1 MTQNC
6 ILDGYKRGGCASCPT
21 NCQHRISLEGLNGKG
36 GRVSAAKVP
45 SEYRNITLKNSPV
58 RTSQTEFYDV
68 LDGYVATF
76 ERQFDENGERIKSW
90 YLWSESPGTGKTS
103 TATALAN
110 EYIIRHYYGSVKRG
124 IQPIQR
130 PAYFHDVNAWQELY
144 TGFTRPGIP
153 KEIAE
158 ANSRPYYT
166 QMELAKH
173 TPFVVLDDI
182 GVRSASEGF
191 RGDLHSVINYRVSN
205 GLTTVYTS
213 NLPLISPVKM
223 SDRIQANKPYD
234 MVDVFDARLADRM
247 RDMCGVWHYEG
258 KSKRGKR

>member
-1 MTQNC
+1 MVC
-6 ILDGYKRGGCASCPT
+6 ILNEHKRGGCETCPT
-21 NCQHRISLEGLNGKG
+21 QCQHRIALEGLNSNG
-36 GRVSAAKVP
+36 GRIGAAKVP
-45 SEYRNITLKNSPV
+45 LEYRNLTLATSPA
-58 RTSQTEFYDV
+58 RKEQADIYGV
-68 LDGYVATF
+68 LDGFVATF
-76 ERQFDENGERIKSW
+76 ERQFAVEGERIKSW
-90 YLWSESPGTGKTS
+90 YLWSESPGTGKTT
-103 TATALAN
+103 TAASLISEFIVAN
-110 EYIIRHYYGSVKRG
+110 YLGSLKRG

-158 ANSRPYYT
+158 SNSRPYYT
-166 QMELAKH
+166 QMELAKL

-191 RGDLHSVINYRVSN
+191 RSDLHAVINYRVSN
-205 GLTTVYTS
+205 GLPTIYTS

-223 SDRIQANKPYD
+223 ADRIAANKPYD

-247 RDMCGVWHYEG
+247 RDQCGVWHFDG

>member
-1 MTQNC
+1 MTRNC
-6 ILDGYKRGGCASCPT
+6 LLDAHKRGGCTTCLLTCA
-21 NCQHRISLEGLNGKG
+21 HRIALEGLNGQG
-36 GRVSAAKVP
+36 GRIGAAKVP
-45 SEYRNITLKNSPV
+45 SEYRHLTLATSPA
-58 RTSQTEFYDV
+58 RTEQADIYGMLTK
-68 LDGYVATF
+68 YVATF
-76 ERQFDENGERIKSW
+76 ERQFDADGQRIKSW
-90 YLWSESPGTGKTS
+90 YLWSESPGTGKTT
-103 TATALAN
+103 TAASLIS
-110 EYIIRHYYGSVKRG
+110 EYIVANYLGSLKRG

-191 RGDLHSVINYRVSN
+191 RGDLHAVINYRVSN
-205 GLTTVYTS
+205 GLPTVYTS

-247 RDMCGVWHYEG
+247 RDMCGVWHFEG